1 MKICFV
7 LDYYVDVLDKLMKM
21 EVVEKKAPI
30 NDESSKKKAG
40 YYICDNISFFY
51 YRYIFK

>member
-1 MKICFV
+1 
-7 LDYYVDVLDKLMKM
+7 MKM

-30 NDESSKKKAG
+30 NDESNKKKAG